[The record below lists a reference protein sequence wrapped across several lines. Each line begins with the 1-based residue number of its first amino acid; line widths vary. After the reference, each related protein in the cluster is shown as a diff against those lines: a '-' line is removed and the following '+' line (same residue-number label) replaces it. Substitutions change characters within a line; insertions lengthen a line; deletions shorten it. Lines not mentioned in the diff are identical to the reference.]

1 MNHIRIDAFRG
12 EYFFLS
18 SFYPAQVACDGLTC
32 QNNEA
37 AFQAQKVLDPE
48 AKKAFTA
55 LGPKEAKHRGR
66 QVPLRPDWEKVKNGI
81 MEEIVRAKFLQNGD
95 LKEKLLST
103 GDALLI
109 EGNTWNDRCWGVD
122 KRSRTGKNYLG
133 QILMKVRSELRNS
146 TSENGNPPEDPAS

>member
-1 MNHIRIDAFRG
+1 MARSKIDTFRG

-18 SFYPAQVACDGLTC
+18 NFYPVPVTYDGLTY

-37 AFQAQKVLDPE
+37 AFQAQKIFNPE
-48 AKKAFTA
+48 EKKTFTELAPKDAKR
-55 LGPKEAKHRGR
+55 RGR
-66 QVPLRPDWEKVKNGI
+66 QVRLRPDWEKVRNGI
-81 MEEIVRAKFLQNGD
+81 MEEIVRAKFLQHED

-109 EGNTWNDRCWGVD
+109 EGNTWNDRYWGVD

-133 QILMKVRSELRNS
+133 QILMKVRRELQEGS
-146 TSENGNPPEDPAS
+146 SGN